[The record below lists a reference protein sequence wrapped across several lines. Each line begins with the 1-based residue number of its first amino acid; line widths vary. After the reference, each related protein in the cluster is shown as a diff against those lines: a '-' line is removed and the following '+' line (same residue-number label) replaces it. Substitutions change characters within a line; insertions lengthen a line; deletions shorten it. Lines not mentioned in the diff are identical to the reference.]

1 MNQLRPAPLLVGAAT
16 IGRMA
21 ELLRSNDPVLISF
34 ATSLLE
40 DAEIEHTVLDSHMS
54 VIDGSINA
62 ITNRILV
69 ADDRIDEAR
78 SILADAGV
86 ALETS

>member
-1 MNQLRPAPLLVGAAT
+1 MSGGRTAT

-40 DAEIEHTVLDSHMS
+40 DAKIEHSVLDSHMS

-62 ITNRILV
+62 VTNRILV
-69 ADDRIDEAR
+69 ADDSIAEAR
-78 SILADAGV
+78 SILTDAGV
-86 ALETS
+86 SRVTV

>member
-1 MNQLRPAPLLVGAAT
+1 MAWPIAST
-16 IGRMA
+16 IEAMV

-40 DAEIEHTVLDSHMS
+40 DAKIEHSVADSHMS

-62 ITNRILV
+62 VTNRILV
-69 ADDRIDEAR
+69 ADGRLDEAR
-78 SILADAGV
+78 GLLADAGV